1 MSAPRT
7 AALIAMLALAGCD
20 YFAAP
25 DPLEL
30 DRDAISIAIVLV
42 AGQSDAQLLAGYP
55 HRSSGAPPSV
65 TASLSGPSWKV
76 KFSYTSDPSDGCG
89 GGPTDWGVPMVCLH
103 AALPEPI
110 REGATY
116 GLEGEGPKGSFTGE
130 TVVPSA
136 PLILDP
142 ADTLWMSLSW
152 DSVYWFEVPIRYRA
166 PPEVGTLRPEA
177 FATFSDSTGTRS
189 RWISVWP
196 GLDVNAE
203 ADTLRMD
210 RDPDDRLTEISLH
223 LLGIGWPYTNFLRA
237 DENHYPPGSFGVE
250 GEGVYGYFDGS
261 SKSRPIYIVSV
272 KEHP

>member
-1 MSAPRT
+1 MSARK
-7 AALIAMLALAGCD
+7 AAVLIAMLASAGCD

-55 HRSSGAPPSV
+55 HRSSGAAPSV
-65 TASLSGPSWKV
+65 TASLSGPGWKV
-76 KFSYTSDPSDGCG
+76 KFSYTSDPSAGCG
-89 GGPTDWGVPMVCLH
+89 GGPTDWGIPMVCLH

-130 TVVPSA
+130 TVVPPASR
-136 PLILDP
+136 ILDP
-142 ADTLWMSLSW
+142 VDTLWTTMGPDTSF
-152 DSVYWFEVPIRYRA
+152 WFEVPIRYQA
-166 PPEVGTLRPEA
+166 PPEVGTLRPQA
-177 FATFSDSTGTRS
+177 FATFSVGTETQS

-203 ADTLRMD
+203 ADTLQID
-210 RDPDDRLTEISLH
+210 RYRDLKEVSLH
-223 LLGIGWPYTNFLRA
+223 LLGIGWHYTNFLRA
-237 DENHYPPGSFGVE
+237 SENHYPKGNFGVE

-261 SKSRPIYIVSV
+261 NKSGSVHIVIV
-272 KEHP
+272 EDP